1 LLQKYL
7 INLGSGKLTIFV
19 QKDHMLHKTRGIVL
33 KTTFY
38 GDTGVVV
45 QVFTE
50 KFGIQ
55 SYIINS
61 VRKAKAKVNMYFK
74 ANTGIQRIKE
84 VQPSPVFRSIPY
96 DIIKSTIVMF
106 LNEVLYK
113 SIRQQHTDEQ
123 LFDFIY
129 SSIAWF
135 DETTDAS
142 INFHLAFL
150 LKLTRYL
157 GFAPSTESRIDQ
169 HFFDLQEGAFS
180 SRPPIHPYYMDR
192 TDALIFIAL
201 FSVPMEKLQELQ
213 LRKVDRRSILNKIL
227 LFYTL
232 HTASFGE
239 IRAHQVLEEV
249 LS

>member
-1 LLQKYL
+1 
-7 INLGSGKLTIFV
+7 
-19 QKDHMLHKTRGIVL
+19 MLHKTRGIVL

-45 QVFTE
+45 QIFTE

-55 SYIINS
+55 SYLING
-61 VRKAKAKVNMYFK
+61 VRKPKAKVNLNMLQPLHLLEMVVYFK
-74 ANTGIQRIKE
+74 ANTGIQRVKE
-84 VQPSPVFRSIPY
+84 VQSSPILRSIPY

-113 SIRQQHTDEQ
+113 SIRQQHTDEH

-129 SSIAWF
+129 NSIAWF
-135 DETTDAS
+135 DEAQDAS

-150 LKLTRYL
+150 LKLSRYL
-157 GFAPSTESRIDQ
+157 GFAPSTDIQSHQ
-169 HFFDLQEGAFS
+169 HYFDLQEGAFC
-180 SRPPIHPYYMDR
+180 SRPPVHPYYMDKE
-192 TDALIFIAL
+192 DASIFIAL
-201 FSVPMEKLQELQ
+201 FATPMDKLDQVSLT
-213 LRKVDRRSILNKIL
+213 KTTRRSILNKIL
-227 LFYTL
+227 VFYTL